1 MADSKDQEGNGYAE
15 VSLPFFKGK
24 LPTKKAAEFI
34 SVLSLGA
41 LFFVSYLIFQHSARA
56 ETEGKEIKEVIT
68 KESSKQ
74 LKILNAMLRQATIQT
89 CLQQFDPK
97 DRINKLT
104 FCKELARQ
112 AVITAN

>member
-1 MADSKDQEGNGYAE
+1 MSTPEEQNGNGYAE
-15 VSLPFFKGK
+15 ISLPFFKGK

-41 LFFVSYLIFQHSARA
+41 LFFIGYLVFQHSAHA
-56 ETEGKEIKEVIT
+56 DADGKETKEVII

-112 AVITAN
+112 AVVNPN